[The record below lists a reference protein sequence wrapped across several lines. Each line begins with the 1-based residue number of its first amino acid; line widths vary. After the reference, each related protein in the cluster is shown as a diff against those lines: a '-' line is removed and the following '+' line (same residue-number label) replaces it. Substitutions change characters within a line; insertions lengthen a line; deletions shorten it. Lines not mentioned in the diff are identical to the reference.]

1 MIYPFWEVNIKR
13 CMLKNFDVTIVI
25 IAIIAVLSEKTT
37 KRTTGSHPVI
47 VCVEEEV
54 MLRAS
59 GLLGDVL
66 HFLFFPFRVKRL
78 SLFLRGLSVP
88 LETGEK
94 TMRARGGWGWSA
106 HADSAVA
113 TPRLVALWNEG
124 KPLMAREMSAGF
136 SGYAELRQPE
146 IRCVRR
152 LPLRRI
158 EPSFEFA
165 RKVRS
170 SCKFLQS
177 KTTVKFRK

>member
-1 MIYPFWEVNIKR
+1 MYVKKLWCHNCHYCNNR
-13 CMLKNFDVTIVI
+13 CLIREDHKANNWVTT
-25 IAIIAVLSEKTT
+25 SN
-37 KRTTGSHPVI
+37 R
-47 VCVEEEV
+47 
-54 MLRAS
+54 LRRRRSDAPR
-59 GLLGDVL
+59 LWPAWRRLT
-66 HFLFFPFRVKRL
+66 FPFL
-78 SLFLRGLSVP
+78 SLPRKKVISLPQRP
-88 LETGEK
+88 LCTIGNWREDNAG
-94 TMRARGGWGWSA
+94 AGGGGGGGGWSA

>member
-78 SLFLRGLSVP
+78 SLFLRDLSVP

-94 TMRARGGWGWSA
+94 TMRARGVGGGAVKRARWFCGRDATTGCPVKWGEAVDGSRNVGWFLRLRR
-106 HADSAVA
+106 VA
-113 TPRLVALWNEG
+113 TARNPLCSQATPTEDRALFWIRSEG
-124 KPLMAREMSAGF
+124 K
-136 SGYAELRQPE
+136 
-146 IRCVRR
+146 
-152 LPLRRI
+152 
-158 EPSFEFA
+158 
-165 RKVRS
+165 
-170 SCKFLQS
+170 KFL
-177 KTTVKFRK
+177 

>member
-59 GLLGDVL
+59 GLLVDVL
-66 HFLFFPFRVKRL
+66 HFLFFPFRVKRS

-94 TMRARGGWGWSA
+94 TMRAREGGGGGGEARTLILRSRRHDWLPCEMRGSRWWLA
-106 HADSAVA
+106 KC
-113 TPRLVALWNEG
+113 RLVSQATQSCDSQ
-124 KPLMAREMSAGF
+124 KSVVFAGYPY
-136 SGYAELRQPE
+136 GG
-146 IRCVRR
+146 
-152 LPLRRI
+152 
-158 EPSFEFA
+158 
-165 RKVRS
+165 
-170 SCKFLQS
+170 
-177 KTTVKFRK
+177 